1 MRILALLILLV
12 LPGLADTPAERL
24 TFAAGASSGQVKG
37 TLNGYEV
44 KDYIFTARAG
54 QKMRLEVDSK
64 RPNWL
69 VVQVRSPGNA
79 DADVF
84 SNFIS
89 GDMQGE
95 AVLPS
100 DGDYRLRLGIRRPE
114 AARGGRVDYL
124 ATLAIEAEQ
133 STLLEGSGS
142 YLSSEA
148 PAFPVGSVNLALRPD
163 GHCEIGVNLPGDGFH
178 VSGTWVAVGD
188 RAASLKLTG
197 GFANTGLRGQGVV
210 LFDESHRP
218 TQVFLGFEAT
228 GQNTHHSLTFLVK

>member
-1 MRILALLILLV
+1 MRILALFLLLV
-12 LPGLADTPAERL
+12 LPALADAPAERL
-24 TFAAGASSGQVKG
+24 TFAPGATSGRVQG
-37 TLNGYEV
+37 ILTGYAI
-44 KDYIFTARAG
+44 KDYVFTARAG
-54 QKMRLEVDSK
+54 QKMTLEVDSK

-69 VVQVRSPGNA
+69 VVQLRSPGSA

-84 SNFIS
+84 SNFIN
-89 GDMQGE
+89 GEMKGE

-114 AARGGRVDYL
+114 AARGGQVDYL
-124 ATLAIEAEQ
+124 ATLTIEADQ
-133 STLLEGSGS
+133 STRLEGSGS

-163 GHCEIGVNLPGDGFH
+163 GNCEIGVDLPGDGFT
-178 VSGTWVAVGD
+178 VIGTWVAVGE

-218 TQVFLGFEAT
+218 TQLFLGFEAT